1 VPAES
6 YEIEHFIKL
15 ERAVWQALKDGDAT
29 ADARLLSDDFRGVY
43 RTGMAAKS
51 DHLAQLQ
58 RGPSVAWYE
67 LSNPEMMVLG
77 EGLVA
82 LSYFAHWARA
92 PLQSAT
98 EPESM
103 VITSIWRL
111 QQGAWKNVFSQD
123 TDLRG

>member
-1 VPAES
+1 MPAES
-6 YEIEHFIKL
+6 YEIEHFIEL

-67 LSNPEMMVLG
+67 LSNPEMMVLA

-103 VITSIWRL
+103 VMACGFCASPSLKWSI
-111 QQGAWKNVFSQD
+111 GKP
-123 TDLRG
+123 